1 MEEKE
6 TAKLEEYT
14 AGEDRPEQPEI
25 RKEKR
30 RSGRVIAWICRIFGI
45 LCIAAVVFTLLITV
59 VPLKR
64 GYSEYYVIS
73 GSMEPQVPIY
83 SILYA
88 RPVDP
93 STLKAGDIAS
103 FKVGSTTV
111 VHRVKSNNVEKR
123 TLVTK
128 GDANEDVDFREIS
141 YDNVRGKVVKQYP
154 VLGEVLMMYLTRC
167 GKVCLVL
174 LAAVGILLLIAAH
187 KMSEYSR
194 YIKEKG
200 ETREK

>member
-1 MEEKE
+1 MID
-6 TAKLEEYT
+6 TATENREIGSIE
-14 AGEDRPEQPEI
+14 AGSDSGTGK
-25 RKEKR
+25 RKR
-30 RSGRVIAWICRIFGI
+30 GSRIIAWLCRIFGI
-45 LCIAAVVFTLLITV
+45 LCIAAVVGTLLV
-59 VPLKR
+59 AKLPLEL

-93 STLKAGDIAS
+93 ATLKTGDIAS
-103 FKVGSTTV
+103 FKVGETTV
-111 VHRVKSNNVEKR
+111 VHRVKINNIEKR

-167 GKVCLVL
+167 GKILLVL
-174 LAAVGILLLIAAH
+174 LTAVGVLLFIASF

-194 YIKEKG
+194 HKKKKAKKE
-200 ETREK
+200 EK

>member
-1 MEEKE
+1 MIDMATENREIGSIE
-6 TAKLEEYT
+6 
-14 AGEDRPEQPEI
+14 AGSDSGTGK
-25 RKEKR
+25 RKR
-30 RSGRVIAWICRIFGI
+30 GSRIIAWLCRIFGI
-45 LCIAAVVFTLLITV
+45 LCIAAVVGTLLV
-59 VPLKR
+59 AKLPLEL

-93 STLKAGDIAS
+93 ATLKTGDIAS
-103 FKVGSTTV
+103 FKVGETTV
-111 VHRVKSNNVEKR
+111 VHRVKINNIEKR

-167 GKVCLVL
+167 GKILLVL
-174 LAAVGILLLIAAH
+174 LTAVGVLLFIASFE
-187 KMSEYSR
+187 MSEYSR
-194 YIKEKG
+194 HKKKKAKKE
-200 ETREK
+200 EK

>member
-1 MEEKE
+1 METTEKNIGKTME
-6 TAKLEEYT
+6 NTTAAVPEDT
-14 AGEDRPEQPEI
+14 PAG
-25 RKEKR
+25 KKTG
-30 RSGRVIAWICRIFGI
+30 SRVLAWICRIFGI
-45 LCIAAVVFTLLITV
+45 LCIAAVAATLLITV

-88 RPVDP
+88 LPVDP
-93 STLKAGDIAS
+93 STLQEGDIAS

-111 VHRVKSNNVEKR
+111 VHRVKINNVEKR

-141 YDNVRGKVVKQYP
+141 YDKVRGKVVRQFP

-167 GKVCLVL
+167 GKILLVFL
-174 LAAVGILLLIAAH
+174 TAVGILLIIAAH

-194 YIKEKG
+194 NKKG
-200 ETREK
+200 KIETREK